1 MEVHPYGFCSFFVL
15 KLFEKAQVV
24 LEEQANVGD
33 TVLSHG
39 EALDAETEG
48 PAGVLFAVDADGV
61 EDVGDGLRTRPFR
74 PSFPS
79 RPCRSVADRLRRW
92 AR

>member
-61 EDVGDGLRTRPFR
+61 EDVGIDHAATTHLDPAFGAVL
-74 PSFPS
+74 
-79 RPCRSVADRLRRW
+79 AGQ
-92 AR
+92 